1 MDNSNSDF
9 LPMLSISKEKALKNL
24 EEAKNYI
31 IIDLKN
37 IASILSSYH
46 PLEIARM
53 SIWESRKVERKSK
66 DSFTRSTYRL
76 LPILIQSVLVSDLF
90 FASSNNRDVKNKDWQ
105 RVLSLAEDVARK
117 LSRYIDNLT
126 IVHLNDG
133 LVSREDI
140 IDYRAG
146 LYEQYFPSEKT
157 HDIIRRERALALAS
171 FEWDESAVEETFS
184 VSPER
189 LVKDLYDISDKALDV
204 IDNLV
209 SDVSAFKDTV
219 EAKMAKIK
227 ENDPS
232 LSEDGARHM
241 AYMDASIRAENQRLS
256 GLRDDFDL
264 FRPEF
269 LSSITNET
277 MDALSSELGKVDM
290 ITLLFGQGLWSA
302 TCYPFIRLSGMYFTF
317 VARYL
322 LAIYQRF
329 SSAVMHIGYMVSACA
344 DNALSSLFTATDVV
358 DVYSFNGKKVDVVV
372 LSSLGEINL
381 VSSPELWQQRMKRRS
396 IEMEAKP
403 QLGHKMLIVNPDGSE
418 EMEELGE
425 DVLLT
430 SSLYLLKVREDAS
443 LRRPFYETIF
453 GSYTVED
460 GESVL
465 EEDDIFDE
473 DDHAFTVEEDE
484 EDERLELED
493 LDVEDEYTFDPDSEE
508 DEDDDY
514 PDPMEVERSEMSP
527 EERLENERMYEA
539 NHERVVSELEADVDN
554 SQYEGVDDDELD
566 DSQESQTEDFDDPD
580 DPDQLDFLDLLDEF
594 DSDDEEDDADLEE
607 EESADSDIL
616 EEEIDDEDY
625 SSDYPETSAISG
637 DVEDKSP
644 VEEGAKESSSDIA
657 DAESEDAEPQFVKL
671 EEESDVPD
679 AVMEDGEKIYDEALD
694 AVDAEMEEID
704 EAREENDPP
713 TDAELERQED
723 KEAVISEIEASREQ
737 EEDSVASISQ
747 TSNEDEYLDLCAQDD
762 GSQDEAELLELE
774 DLNGDENKRALNAG
788 FDDDEDGKIVLEY
801 DDDEED
807 FLDSPKYSDII
818 RSIARKLEGEGDCFY
833 SFLEREDES
842 VISYFDRVIHDSWER
857 QQADGKD
864 KMFSVFEYD
873 MSLLLSKGRI
883 YDDLRLQE
891 LMNNAGAVMCSQSKN
906 SWNALLLYINQ
917 DYVVESAKMIKLSR
931 SSFSSSD
938 WKIVTNIAD
947 ALNARK
953 NRV

>member
-290 ITLLFGQGLWSA
+290 ITLLFSQGLWSA

-418 EMEELGE
+418 EMEELGK

-430 SSLYLLKVREDAS
+430 SSLYLLKVREDAL

-493 LDVEDEYTFDPDSEE
+493 LDDEDEYTFDPGSEE

-580 DPDQLDFLDLLDEF
+580 QLDFLDLLDEF

-607 EESADSDIL
+607 EESADSVIL

-637 DVEDKSP
+637 DKEDRSP
-644 VEEGAKESSSDIA
+644 IGEEPKESSSCIA
-657 DAESEDAEPQFVKL
+657 DAELEDAEPQF
-671 EEESDVPD
+671 ERQDEESAEPD
-679 AVMEDGEKIYDEALD
+679 AVMEDGERIYDEALD
-694 AVDAEMEEID
+694 EVDAEMEEID

-723 KEAVISEIEASREQ
+723 KDAVISEIEASRDQ
-737 EEDSVASISQ
+737 EEDSVASIAQ
-747 TSNEDEYLDLCAQDD
+747 TSNEDEYLDLCNQDD

>member
-290 ITLLFGQGLWSA
+290 ITLLFSQGLWSA

-372 LSSLGEINL
+372 LSCLGEINL

-418 EMEELGE
+418 EMEELGK

-493 LDVEDEYTFDPDSEE
+493 LDDEDEYTFDPDSEE

-580 DPDQLDFLDLLDEF
+580 QLDFLDLLDEF
-594 DSDDEEDDADLEE
+594 DNDDEEDDADLEE

-637 DVEDKSP
+637 DKEDRSP
-644 VEEGAKESSSDIA
+644 IGEEPKESSSCIA
-657 DAESEDAEPQFVKL
+657 DAESEESEPQFVRL
-671 EEESDVPD
+671 EEESAEPD
-679 AVMEDGEKIYDEALD
+679 AVMEDGERIYDEALD
-694 AVDAEMEEID
+694 EVDAEMEEID

-723 KEAVISEIEASREQ
+723 KDAVISEIEASRDQ
-737 EEDSVASISQ
+737 EEDSVASIAQ
-747 TSNEDEYLDLCAQDD
+747 TSNEDEYLDLCNQDD

>member
-290 ITLLFGQGLWSA
+290 ITLLFSQGLWSA

-372 LSSLGEINL
+372 LSCLGEINL

-418 EMEELGE
+418 EMEELGK
-425 DVLLT
+425 DVFLT

-453 GSYTVED
+453 GSYTVDD

-493 LDVEDEYTFDPDSEE
+493 LDEEDEYTFDPDSEE

-580 DPDQLDFLDLLDEF
+580 QLDFLDLLDEF

-607 EESADSDIL
+607 EESAEPDIL

-625 SSDYPETSAISG
+625 SSDYPETSAVSG
-637 DVEDKSP
+637 DMEDRSP
-644 VEEGAKESSSDIA
+644 VEEEQKESSSSIA
-657 DAESEDAEPQFVKL
+657 DTESEESEPQFERL

-679 AVMEDGEKIYDEALD
+679 TVVEDGEKIYDEALD
-694 AVDAEMEEID
+694 EVDAEMEEID

-723 KEAVISEIEASREQ
+723 KAEVISEIEASREQ
-737 EEDSVASISQ
+737 EEDSVASLSQ
-747 TSNEDEYLDLCAQDD
+747 TSNEDEYLDLCAQND
-762 GSQDEAELLELE
+762 GSQDEEELLDLE
-774 DLNGDENKRALNAG
+774 DLNGDENKRSLNAG

-801 DDDEED
+801 DDDDED

>member
-232 LSEDGARHM
+232 LSEDGVRHM

-290 ITLLFGQGLWSA
+290 ITLLFSQGLWSA

-372 LSSLGEINL
+372 LSCLGEINL

-396 IEMEAKP
+396 MEMEAKP

-418 EMEELGE
+418 EMEELGK

-493 LDVEDEYTFDPDSEE
+493 LDEEDEYTFDPDSEE

-514 PDPMEVERSEMSP
+514 PDPMEVERSEMSL

-580 DPDQLDFLDLLDEF
+580 QLDFLDLLDEF

-607 EESADSDIL
+607 EESAEPDIL

-625 SSDYPETSAISG
+625 SSDYQETSAVSG
-637 DVEDKSP
+637 DMEDKSP
-644 VEEGAKESSSDIA
+644 IGEEPKESSSCIA
-657 DAESEDAEPQFVKL
+657 DAELEDAEPQF
-671 EEESDVPD
+671 ERQDEESAEPD
-679 AVMEDGEKIYDEALD
+679 AVMEDGERIYDEALD
-694 AVDAEMEEID
+694 EVDAEMEEID

-723 KEAVISEIEASREQ
+723 KDAVISEIEASREQ

-747 TSNEDEYLDLCAQDD
+747 TSNEDEYLDLCDQDD
-762 GSQDEAELLELE
+762 ESQDETELLELE

>member
-290 ITLLFGQGLWSA
+290 ITLLFSQGLWSA

-580 DPDQLDFLDLLDEF
+580 QLDFLDLLDEF

-723 KEAVISEIEASREQ
+723 KEAVISEIEVSREQ

-801 DDDEED
+801 DDDEDD

>member
-204 IDNLV
+204 IDNLI

-290 ITLLFGQGLWSA
+290 ITLLFSQGLWSA

-372 LSSLGEINL
+372 LSCLGEINL

-418 EMEELGE
+418 EMEELGK

-493 LDVEDEYTFDPDSEE
+493 LDDEDEYTFDPDSEE

-580 DPDQLDFLDLLDEF
+580 QLDFLDLLDEF
-594 DSDDEEDDADLEE
+594 DNDDEEDDADLEE
-607 EESADSDIL
+607 EESADSVIL

-637 DVEDKSP
+637 DKEDRSP
-644 VEEGAKESSSDIA
+644 IGEEPKESSSCIA
-657 DAESEDAEPQFVKL
+657 DAELEDAEPQF
-671 EEESDVPD
+671 ERQDEESAEPD
-679 AVMEDGEKIYDEALD
+679 AVMEDGERIYDEALD
-694 AVDAEMEEID
+694 EVDAEMEEID

-723 KEAVISEIEASREQ
+723 KDAVISEIEASRDQ
-737 EEDSVASISQ
+737 EEDSVASIAQ
-747 TSNEDEYLDLCAQDD
+747 TSNEDEYLDLCNQDD

>member
-290 ITLLFGQGLWSA
+290 ITLLFSQGLWSA

-358 DVYSFNGKKVDVVV
+358 DVYSFNGKKVDV
-372 LSSLGEINL
+372 GEINL

-418 EMEELGE
+418 EMEELGK

-430 SSLYLLKVREDAS
+430 SSLYLLKVREDAL

-493 LDVEDEYTFDPDSEE
+493 LDDEDEYTFDPDSEE

-580 DPDQLDFLDLLDEF
+580 QLDFLDLLDEF

-637 DVEDKSP
+637 DMEDKSP
-644 VEEGAKESSSDIA
+644 VEEGAKESSSCIA
-657 DAESEDAEPQFVKL
+657 DTESEESEPQFVRL
-671 EEESDVPD
+671 EEESAEPD
-679 AVMEDGEKIYDEALD
+679 AVMEDGERIYDEALD
-694 AVDAEMEEID
+694 EVDAEMEEID

-723 KEAVISEIEASREQ
+723 KDAVISEIEASRDQ
-737 EEDSVASISQ
+737 EEDSVASIAQ
-747 TSNEDEYLDLCAQDD
+747 TSNEDEYLDLCNQDD

>member
-290 ITLLFGQGLWSA
+290 ITLLFSQGLWSA

-372 LSSLGEINL
+372 LSCLGEINL

-418 EMEELGE
+418 EMEELGK

-493 LDVEDEYTFDPDSEE
+493 LDDEDEYTFDPDSEE

-580 DPDQLDFLDLLDEF
+580 QLDFLDLLDEF

-607 EESADSDIL
+607 EESAEPDIL

-637 DVEDKSP
+637 DMEDKSP
-644 VEEGAKESSSDIA
+644 VEEGAKESSSCIA
-657 DAESEDAEPQFVKL
+657 DTESEESEPQF
-671 EEESDVPD
+671 ERQDEESAEPD
-679 AVMEDGEKIYDEALD
+679 AVMEDGERIYDEALD
-694 AVDAEMEEID
+694 EVDAEMEEID

-723 KEAVISEIEASREQ
+723 KDAVISEIEASREQ
-737 EEDSVASISQ
+737 EEDSVASIAQ
-747 TSNEDEYLDLCAQDD
+747 TSNEDEYLDLCDQDD

>member
-264 FRPEF
+264 FRTEF

-290 ITLLFGQGLWSA
+290 ITLLFSQGLWSA

-372 LSSLGEINL
+372 LSCLGEINL

-418 EMEELGE
+418 EMEELGK

-473 DDHAFTVEEDE
+473 DDHAFTVEEDD

-493 LDVEDEYTFDPDSEE
+493 LDDEDEYTFDPDSEE

-580 DPDQLDFLDLLDEF
+580 QLDFLDLLDEF

-607 EESADSDIL
+607 EESADSVIL

-637 DVEDKSP
+637 DMEDKSP
-644 VEEGAKESSSDIA
+644 IDEEPKESSSSIA
-657 DAESEDAEPQFVKL
+657 DTESEESEPQFVRL
-671 EEESDVPD
+671 EEESAEPD
-679 AVMEDGEKIYDEALD
+679 AVMEDGERIYDEALD
-694 AVDAEMEEID
+694 EVDAEMEEID

-723 KEAVISEIEASREQ
+723 KDAVISEIEASREQ
-737 EEDSVASISQ
+737 EEDSVASIAQ
-747 TSNEDEYLDLCAQDD
+747 TSNEDEYLDLCDQDD

-774 DLNGDENKRALNAG
+774 NLNGDENKRALNAG

>member
-290 ITLLFGQGLWSA
+290 ITLLFSQGLWSA

-372 LSSLGEINL
+372 LSCLGEINL

-418 EMEELGE
+418 EMEELGK

-473 DDHAFTVEEDE
+473 DDHAFTVEEDD

-493 LDVEDEYTFDPDSEE
+493 LDDEDEYTFDPDSEE

-527 EERLENERMYEA
+527 EERLENERTYEA

-580 DPDQLDFLDLLDEF
+580 QLDFLDLLDAF

-607 EESADSDIL
+607 EESADSVIL

-637 DVEDKSP
+637 DMEDKSP
-644 VEEGAKESSSDIA
+644 VEEGAKESSSCIA
-657 DAESEDAEPQFVKL
+657 DTESEESEPQFVRL
-671 EEESDVPD
+671 EEESAEPD
-679 AVMEDGEKIYDEALD
+679 AVMEDGERIYDEALD
-694 AVDAEMEEID
+694 EVDAEMEEID

-723 KEAVISEIEASREQ
+723 KDAVISEIEASRDQ
-737 EEDSVASISQ
+737 EEDSVASIAQ
-747 TSNEDEYLDLCAQDD
+747 TSNEDEYLDLCNQDD

>member
-290 ITLLFGQGLWSA
+290 ITLLFSQGLWSA

-418 EMEELGE
+418 EMEELGK

-493 LDVEDEYTFDPDSEE
+493 LDDEDEYTFDPDSEE

-580 DPDQLDFLDLLDEF
+580 QLDFLDLLDEF

-607 EESADSDIL
+607 EESADSVIL

-625 SSDYPETSAISG
+625 SSDYPETSAFSG
-637 DVEDKSP
+637 DMEDKSP
-644 VEEGAKESSSDIA
+644 IDEEPKESSSSIA
-657 DAESEDAEPQFVKL
+657 DTESEESEPQFVRL
-671 EEESDVPD
+671 EEESAEPD
-679 AVMEDGEKIYDEALD
+679 AVMEDGERIYDEALD
-694 AVDAEMEEID
+694 EVDAEMEEID

-723 KEAVISEIEASREQ
+723 KDAVISEIEASRDQ
-737 EEDSVASISQ
+737 EEDSVASIAQ
-747 TSNEDEYLDLCAQDD
+747 TSNEDEYLDLCNQDD

>member
-290 ITLLFGQGLWSA
+290 ITLLFSQGLWSA

-372 LSSLGEINL
+372 LSCLGEINL

-418 EMEELGE
+418 EMEELGK

-493 LDVEDEYTFDPDSEE
+493 LDDEDEYTFDPDSEE

-580 DPDQLDFLDLLDEF
+580 QLDFLDLLDEF
-594 DSDDEEDDADLEE
+594 DNDDEEDDADLEE

-637 DVEDKSP
+637 DKEDRSP
-644 VEEGAKESSSDIA
+644 IGEEPKESSSCIA
-657 DAESEDAEPQFVKL
+657 DAELEDAEPQF
-671 EEESDVPD
+671 ERQDEESAEPD
-679 AVMEDGEKIYDEALD
+679 AVMEDGERIYDEALD
-694 AVDAEMEEID
+694 EVDAEMEEID

-723 KEAVISEIEASREQ
+723 KDAVISEIEASRDQ
-737 EEDSVASISQ
+737 EEDSVASIAQ
-747 TSNEDEYLDLCAQDD
+747 TSNEDEYLDLCNQDD

>member
-290 ITLLFGQGLWSA
+290 ITLLFSQGLWSA

-418 EMEELGE
+418 EMEELGK

-430 SSLYLLKVREDAS
+430 SSLYLLKVREDAL

-493 LDVEDEYTFDPDSEE
+493 LDDEDEYTFDPDSEE

-580 DPDQLDFLDLLDEF
+580 QLDFLDLLDEF
-594 DSDDEEDDADLEE
+594 DNDDEEDDADLEE
-607 EESADSDIL
+607 EESADSVIL

-637 DVEDKSP
+637 DKEDRSP
-644 VEEGAKESSSDIA
+644 IGEEPKESSSCIA
-657 DAESEDAEPQFVKL
+657 DAELEDAEPQF
-671 EEESDVPD
+671 ERQDEESAEPD
-679 AVMEDGEKIYDEALD
+679 AVMEDGERIYDEALD
-694 AVDAEMEEID
+694 EVDAEMEEID

-723 KEAVISEIEASREQ
+723 KDAVISEIEASRDQ
-737 EEDSVASISQ
+737 EEDSVASIAQ
-747 TSNEDEYLDLCAQDD
+747 TSNEDEYLDLCNQDD